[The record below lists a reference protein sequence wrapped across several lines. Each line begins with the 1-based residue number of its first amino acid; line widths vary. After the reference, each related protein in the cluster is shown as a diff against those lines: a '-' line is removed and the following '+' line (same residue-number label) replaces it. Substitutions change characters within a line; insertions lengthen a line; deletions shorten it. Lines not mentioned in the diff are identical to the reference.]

1 MGLGLRN
8 GRRCELSDRQSDP
21 INDLDALDERLR
33 RVAYETVMRDGQRW
47 FSGEPRQ
54 PRDPNPWICF
64 LGTGGSP
71 RCMLTQAA
79 RTGGFMLNLPTF
91 ALHTDPGPG
100 AILQANRYELDP
112 TALDAVFVSHA
123 HTDHYTEANTMIEAM
138 CRMMSQKRGA
148 VLAPGEIF
156 ENNYIS
162 PFHQGQGTTT
172 GPYRGGPANTLSL
185 RNNQPVA
192 LGEATLTPHTA
203 YHGGENYG
211 YVLEYQGLKI
221 GYTSDTN
228 YIRSY
233 RDKSG
238 QLQEV
243 SSANRF
249 GELHDLAEIVEVRED
264 LKEVYSQVDI
274 LIANVTL
281 LNMWSHRHLTGYGLI
296 HLLTGSKVRQC
307 YITHLD
313 STYFTN
319 PGLADDLALLISQR
333 SGVKCLVP
341 EEGKKYEL

>member
-1 MGLGLRN
+1 M
-8 GRRCELSDRQSDP
+8 GRRREVNEQYDLP
-21 INDLDALDERLR
+21 EDLDALDERLR
-33 RVAYETVMRDGQRW
+33 RVALETVQTDARKW

-71 RCMLTQAA
+71 RCMLTQSA
-79 RTGGFMLNLPTF
+79 RTGGFMINLPGF

-100 AILQANRYELDP
+100 AILQANRFNLDP

-138 CRMMSQKRGA
+138 CRMMSQRRGY

-156 ENNYIS
+156 EHNYIS

-172 GPYRGGPANTLSL
+172 GPYRGGPASTLSL

-192 LGEATLTPHTA
+192 LGEVTLTPHTA

-228 YIRSY
+228 YVRAY
-233 RDKSG
+233 RDTDG
-238 QLQEV
+238 QIQEV

-249 GELHDLAEIVEVRED
+249 GELHNVAQIVEVRED
-264 LKEVYSQVDI
+264 LKEIYSQVDI
-274 LIANVTL
+274 LVANVTL
-281 LNMWSHRHLTGYGLI
+281 LNMWGHRHLTGYGLI
-296 HLLTGSKVRQC
+296 DLLTGSKVRQC

-313 STYFTN
+313 SAYFTN
-319 PGLADDLALLISQR
+319 PGLANDLATLITRR
-333 SGVKCLVP
+333 SGVNCKVP
-341 EEGKKYEL
+341 VEGDKYEL